1 MKPRSR
7 RFKVTWVRRCGLPLC
22 GLCCVAACAWV
33 GLRWARRARRP
44 ADAAADARR
53 TGRLALP
60 CLVLT
65 SNASALHPSVAGCT
79 QFLGPRFTEKEFA
92 NVSAEAREM
101 LARPQLLRS
110 ASDLTNNAS
119 VNIYMNHAR
128 MWAQVAERWDTALVL
143 EDDAVLPPNA
153 DEVLAEVLAR
163 LRQANASNFVVKL
176 HDSSS
181 TYLQWQHVCSV
192 TGYDVRRCACRP
204 RQECT
209 SALAYVI
216 DRAAARTLLRHAYPA
231 RMQLDVFQY
240 EMGCIEHKIDLYALT
255 PFLAHPSGRP
265 STHLSDSPQ
274 RMYLRLKR
282 SIQNILDA
290 EC

>member
-1 MKPRSR
+1 MWGLCHWH
-7 RFKVTWVRRCGLPLC
+7 VWMRRCGLPMCAL
-22 GLCCVAACAWV
+22 LCVAACAWV
-33 GLRWARRARRP
+33 WRGSGRRP
-44 ADAAADARR
+44 LDAAAARP
-53 TGRLALP
+53 LALP

-65 SNASALHPSVAGCT
+65 SNVSALHPSVSACT
-79 QFLGPRFTEKEFA
+79 PFLGPRFTEDELA
-92 NVSAEAREM
+92 NVSAEARVK
-101 LARPQLLRS
+101 LAQSQLLES

-128 MWAQVAERWDTALVL
+128 MWRHVAERWETTLVL
-143 EDDAVLPPNA
+143 EDDAVLPPNT
-153 DEVLAEVLAR
+153 DEVIAEVLAR
-163 LRQANASNFVVKL
+163 LRKANASNFVVKL

-181 TYLQWQHVCSV
+181 MYWQWQPVCTVS
-192 TGYDVRRCACRP
+192 GYDLRRCACRP
-204 RQECT
+204 LQECT

-240 EMGCIEHKIDLYALT
+240 EMGCIEHKIDLYALS
-255 PFLAHPSGRP
+255 PFLVHPSGRP
-265 STHLSDSPQ
+265 STHLLDSPQ

-282 SIQNILDA
+282 SIQNMLNA